1 MKNTKEFLELVEQ
14 SIRTVANQF
23 FYKPYNFFSEEEFK
37 AYLFAVFYR
46 QKEFA
51 KTYETTDGKRTM
63 LVHPEYPSTKRI
75 KLEASKGYR
84 RWYDVAILNPD
95 FVQSNPY
102 MSVANRAEKDACFEG
117 KNIIAAVELKF
128 LTGKMKQQ
136 TFALINND
144 VLKLDQAEEV
154 IGKYCLIFSNC
165 PQQDKSWL
173 RRFKPKETKIL
184 YEEVEQTG
192 NRKKRTIFTN
202 PDDWLSV

>member
-1 MKNTKEFLELVEQ
+1 MTIQNYLDLVEK
-14 SIRTVANQF
+14 SIKTIANQF
-23 FYKPYNFFSEEEFK
+23 FYRPYNFFSEEEFK
-37 AYLFAVFYR
+37 EYLFAVFYR

-95 FVQSNPY
+95 FIQSNPY
-102 MSVANRAEKDACFEG
+102 KNVANRTEKDACLEG
-117 KNIIAAVELKF
+117 KNIIAAIEFKY
-128 LTGKMKQQ
+128 LTGKIKEQSFVM
-136 TFALINND
+136 LNND

-173 RRFKPKETKIL
+173 QRFKPIDTKIL
-184 YEEVEQTG
+184 YEEVEQIG
-192 NRKKRTIFTN
+192 KRKRRHVFTN
-202 PDDWLSV
+202 PDGWLKT